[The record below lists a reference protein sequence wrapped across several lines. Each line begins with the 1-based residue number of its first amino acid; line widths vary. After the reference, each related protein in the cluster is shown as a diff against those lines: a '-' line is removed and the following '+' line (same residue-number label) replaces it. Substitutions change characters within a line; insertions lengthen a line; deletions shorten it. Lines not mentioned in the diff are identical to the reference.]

1 MHRRS
6 LLKGAG
12 AAALASTLPMPAAAS
27 NSLPLQAPIHVG
39 QVGLRVRD
47 AEALAGWYSA
57 ALGLEEIRRRGIR
70 LLPQTLAEALQEL
83 KQDELVQSS
92 LGVIYDEFATV
103 KEGEWRE
110 YHRQVTQWELD
121 RYLTMF

>member
-1 MHRRS
+1 M
-6 LLKGAG
+6 
-12 AAALASTLPMPAAAS
+12 
-27 NSLPLQAPIHVG
+27 
-39 QVGLRVRD
+39 
-47 AEALAGWYSA
+47 
-57 ALGLEEIRRRGIR
+57 GLEEIRRRGIR